1 MNAIRV
7 YSEIEDVRPL
17 THHRKGSMPLV
28 IVDKTNKKFKIY
40 DKEFEAER
48 EKKEITL
55 GEKKKS

>member
-1 MNAIRV
+1 
-7 YSEIEDVRPL
+7 
-17 THHRKGSMPLV
+17 MPLV

-55 GEKKKS
+55 GEKKKSQDDKKVAPPPPEFYPFNELE